1 MLQNRPLKLRTAARG
16 KGADNPRLGALLRQ
30 WRMTRRISQM
40 DLALEAE
47 ISSRHL
53 SFVESGKAQP
63 SREIMTRLCDAL
75 KVPLRDRNA
84 LFIAAGYAPI
94 YRESNLTAP
103 EMALAFQAIEFIL
116 RQQEPYPAIV
126 LDRRWDIVLANDGA
140 VKLIHF
146 LLGKE
151 SDERNVV
158 RQIFRND
165 VLRPFI
171 MNWEEVASDMLRR
184 VEQEIHWDPLNEVLP
199 ALRDEVL
206 SYPGVPEQWRLGHFQ
221 APLSPLMNFIFHKGA
236 FELRF
241 FYTWTTFGT
250 PHDITL
256 EELKI
261 DSSFPADEET
271 ERHWRKLRT

>member
-1 MLQNRPLKLRTAARG
+1 GGGEGKGGRAARG
-16 KGADNPRLGALLRQ
+16 RGGGGPRRGVLVRKG
-30 WRMTRRISQM
+30 RMTRRMSQL
-40 DLALEAE
+40 DLAVAVKT
-47 ISSRHL
+47 SSRRL

-63 SREIMTRLCDAL
+63 SREMMTRLCDAL
-75 KVPLRDRNA
+75 RAPLRDRNV
-84 LFIAAGYAPI
+84 LFVAAGYAPV

-103 EMALAFQAIEFIL
+103 EMALAFRAIEFIL
-116 RQQEPYPAIV
+116 RQQEPYPAIA
-126 LDRRWDIVLANDGA
+126 LDRGWDIVLVNDGA

-146 LLGKE
+146 LLGKQ

-171 MNWEEVASDMLRR
+171 VNWEEVASDMLRR
-184 VEQEIHWDPLNEVLP
+184 VEQEIHWDPLNDRLP

-206 SYPGVPEQWRLGHFQ
+206 SYPGVPEQWRKGQFE
-221 APLSPLMNFIFHKGA
+221 APMSPLMNFNFRKEDV
-236 FELRF
+236 ELRF

-256 EELKI
+256 EE
-261 DSSFPADEET
+261 
-271 ERHWRKLRT
+271 